1 MSDLLYIKPSEK
13 PVYVLAFSFPFIT
26 LAGYAAGVA
35 VGKWC
40 WYTSVAV
47 TV

>member
-1 MSDLLYIKPSEK
+1 MSDLLYIKASEK
-13 PVYVLAFSFPFIT
+13 PVDVLAFSLPFIT
-26 LAGYAAGVA
+26 LAGYTADVA
-35 VGKWC
+35 VGKWS